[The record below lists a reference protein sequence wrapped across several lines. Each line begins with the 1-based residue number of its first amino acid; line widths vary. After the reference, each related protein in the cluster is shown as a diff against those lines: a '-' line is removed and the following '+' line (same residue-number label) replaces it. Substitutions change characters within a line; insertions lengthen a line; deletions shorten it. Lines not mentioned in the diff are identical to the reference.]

1 MFSLFPLLCYYFP
14 PFSPRSLENLAC
26 VWKFSPLGCLPAT
39 EKKEKKDR
47 KQNLSPAIIIFMLLC
62 VFLFCY
68 ILDDAA
74 AALRLCWVAL
84 SLARSRRLL
93 VLVAHVQLLFL
104 LLLELFILRYFAPY
118 GGEQVAG
125 AAASVFVPPS
135 FGGKIV

>member
-39 EKKEKKDR
+39 ERKKKKIENR
-47 KQNLSPAIIIFMLLC
+47 ISRPLLLFLCCCVYSCFVIFSMMLRHYDC
-62 VFLFCY
+62 VGSHC
-68 ILDDAA
+68 
-74 AALRLCWVAL
+74 L
-84 SLARSRRLL
+84 SLALVEML

-118 GGEQVAG
+118 GEQVAG

-135 FGGKIV
+135 FGAKIV